1 MQEKRK
7 CGEADYQ
14 LSGQGFKEIMLSIT
28 RCEDSKNV
36 TPEAD
41 EAKREIASEII
52 KSLEGSLT
60 YQPNQPLKKVH
71 TTKSNRKRYFII
83 DLGMVF

>member
-1 MQEKRK
+1 
-7 CGEADYQ
+7 
-14 LSGQGFKEIMLSIT
+14 MLSIT

-60 YQPNQPLKKVH
+60 YQPNQPPKKVQ
-71 TTKSNRKRYFII
+71 TTNRKRYSII
-83 DLGMVF
+83 DLDLVF